1 MQAFV
6 PKNRRPRFELVLR
19 VFSSVSTLRVLILTC
34 HEIIDINNVPLGNGT
49 AWVKWRLPSSSGA
62 TESQGHT
69 EKAPLADHRASW
81 NYEKKS
87 LVRITID
94 RNSMLQECDIN
105 FEVIQEFHSSPSNE
119 KNVLG
124 KIKLNL
130 SEYVDKADD
139 DEGVVRRYLMFDSKV
154 NSTVKIGIAMHQ
166 QEGDHNFTTPP
177 LKSATVFGGIARV
190 VHAAEPGDSDEP
202 GHLPS
207 MNTKSNEVADM
218 QDMYRRTLA
227 ASWMSR
233 ACDLPADKLIEELFA
248 GSSCWNNDAHNASET
263 GESHTSAFLSVEAA
277 ERQTRSGKGLSPS
290 FERRPKS
297 STSNHSHGSGKTPDS
312 LSTLGTSQ
320 KGRDLDYHLYDGK
333 GQSWKS
339 RNAEHEL
346 SEFDV
351 REDLRS
357 WEFASTE

>member
-6 PKNRRPRFELVLR
+6 PKTRRPRFELVLR
-19 VFSSVSTLRVLILTC
+19 
-34 HEIIDINNVPLGNGT
+34 IIDIINVPLGNGT
-49 AWVKWRLPSSSGA
+49 AWVRWRLPSSSGA
-62 TESQGHT
+62 TEKDGHT

-81 NYEKKS
+81 HYEKTS
-87 LVRITID
+87 LIRITID
-94 RNSMLQECDIN
+94 RNSMLQECEIN
-105 FEVIQEFHSSPSNE
+105 FEVIQEFHSPSNE

-130 SEYVDKADD
+130 AEYVDKVEE
-139 DEGVVRRYLMFDSKV
+139 DEGVIRRYLMFDSKV

-166 QEGDHNFTTPP
+166 IEGDRNFTTPP

-190 VHAAEPGDSDEP
+190 VHTGEPGDSDDS
-202 GHLPS
+202 GHPPS
-207 MNTKSNEVADM
+207 INKKTNEVSDM

-248 GSSCWNNDAHNASET
+248 GSSCWNNDAHNNNSQD
-263 GESHTSAFLSVEAA
+263 SHGDKRQTALLGVEAA
-277 ERQTRSGKGLSPS
+277 ERQPRTGKRLSPS

-297 STSNHSHGSGKTPDS
+297 TSSIHSQGSGKVPES
-312 LSTLGTSQ
+312 LSVLGASQ
-320 KGRDLDYHLYDGK
+320 KDADLDNPLYDGK
-333 GQSWKS
+333 GRSWKN
-339 RNAEHEL
+339 RNAEHER
-346 SEFDV
+346 SEFSV

-357 WEFASTE
+357 WEVTSKPSPSI

>member
-6 PKNRRPRFELVLR
+6 PKTRRPRFELVLR
-19 VFSSVSTLRVLILTC
+19 
-34 HEIIDINNVPLGNGT
+34 IIDINNVPLGNGT

-62 TESQGHT
+62 SESQGHT

-81 NYEKKS
+81 NYEKTS

-105 FEVIQEFHSSPSNE
+105 FEVIQEFHSSPTND

-130 SEYVDKADD
+130 SEYVDKVDD

-166 QEGDHNFTTPP
+166 VEGDRNFTTPP
-177 LKSATVFGGIARV
+177 LKSATVFGGIARI
-190 VHAAEPGDSDEP
+190 VHAAEPGDADES

-207 MNTKSNEVADM
+207 ISTKTNEAADM

-233 ACDLPADKLIEELFA
+233 PCDLPADKLIEELFA
-248 GSSCWNNDAHNASET
+248 GSSCWNNDAHNTAEP
-263 GESHTSAFLSVEAA
+263 GDSHSSTFLNVEAA
-277 ERQTRSGKGLSPS
+277 ERQTRSGKRLSPS

-297 STSNHSHGSGKTPDS
+297 SISIHSHSSGKTPDS

-320 KGRDLDYHLYDGK
+320 KGRDLEHNLYDGK
-333 GQSWKS
+333 GRSWKS
-339 RNAEHEL
+339 RNAEHEC

-357 WEFASTE
+357 WEFSSKE

>member
-19 VFSSVSTLRVLILTC
+19 
-34 HEIIDINNVPLGNGT
+34 IIDINNVPLGNGT

-81 NYEKKS
+81 SYEKKS

-190 VHAAEPGDSDEP
+190 VHAEPGDSDEP

-248 GSSCWNNDAHNASET
+248 GSSCWYNEAHNASET
-263 GESHTSAFLSVEAA
+263 GESHPSAFLSVEAA
-277 ERQTRSGKGLSPS
+277 ERQTRSGKRLSPS
-290 FERRPKS
+290 FERRSKS

-320 KGRDLDYHLYDGK
+320 KGRDLEYDLYDGK
-333 GQSWKS
+333 GRSWKS

-357 WEFASTE
+357 WEFASKE

>member
-1 MQAFV
+1 
-6 PKNRRPRFELVLR
+6 
-19 VFSSVSTLRVLILTC
+19 
-34 HEIIDINNVPLGNGT
+34 
-49 AWVKWRLPSSSGA
+49 
-62 TESQGHT
+62 
-69 EKAPLADHRASW
+69 
-81 NYEKKS
+81 
-87 LVRITID
+87 
-94 RNSMLQECDIN
+94 MLQECDIN
-105 FEVIQEFHSSPSNE
+105 FEVIQEFHSSPSND

-130 SEYVDKADD
+130 SEYVDKVDD
-139 DEGVVRRYLMFDSKV
+139 EEGVVRRYLMFDSKV

-166 QEGDHNFTTPP
+166 IEGDRNFTTYVFAQWAIHIRLLIKTRPP
-177 LKSATVFGGIARV
+177 LKSATVFGGIARI
-190 VHAAEPGDSDEP
+190 VHTTEPGDGDES

-207 MNTKSNEVADM
+207 ISTKTNEVADM

-248 GSSCWNNDAHNASET
+248 GSSCWNNDSHNTAEPGDSPP
-263 GESHTSAFLSVEAA
+263 SAFLSVEAA
-277 ERQTRSGKGLSPS
+277 ERQTRSGKRLSPS

-297 STSNHSHGSGKTPDS
+297 SISIHSHGSGKSPDS

-320 KGRDLDYHLYDGK
+320 KNRDLEHHLYDGK
-333 GQSWKS
+333 GRSWKS
-339 RNAEHEL
+339 RNAEHEC

-357 WEFASTE
+357 WEFASKE

>member
-6 PKNRRPRFELVLR
+6 PKTRRPRFELVLR
-19 VFSSVSTLRVLILTC
+19 
-34 HEIIDINNVPLGNGT
+34 IIDINNVPLGNGT
-49 AWVKWRLPSSSGA
+49 VWVKWRLPSSCGA
-62 TESQGHT
+62 SESQGHT

-81 NYEKKS
+81 NYEKTS

-105 FEVIQEFHSSPSNE
+105 FEVIQEFHSSPAND
-119 KNVLG
+119 KNILG

-130 SEYVDKADD
+130 SEYVDKVDEE
-139 DEGVVRRYLMFDSKV
+139 EGVVRRYLMFDSKV

-166 QEGDHNFTTPP
+166 IEGDRNFTTPP

-190 VHAAEPGDSDEP
+190 VHTAEPGDADEP
-202 GHLPS
+202 GNLAS
-207 MNTKSNEVADM
+207 ISTKTSEMADM

-227 ASWMSR
+227 ASWTSR
-233 ACDLPADKLIEELFA
+233 ACDLPADKLIEELFT
-248 GSSCWNNDAHNASET
+248 GSSSWNNDAHNADEPRD
-263 GESHTSAFLSVEAA
+263 SHPSAFLSVEAA
-277 ERQTRSGKGLSPS
+277 ERQNRSGKSLSPS

-297 STSNHSHGSGKTPDS
+297 SISVQSHSSGKTPDS
-312 LSTLGTSQ
+312 LTSLGASQ
-320 KGRDLDYHLYDGK
+320 KSRDLEHHLYDGK
-333 GQSWKS
+333 GRSWKS
-339 RNAEHEL
+339 RNAEHER

-357 WEFASTE
+357 WELPSKE

>member
-6 PKNRRPRFELVLR
+6 PKTRRPRFELVLR
-19 VFSSVSTLRVLILTC
+19 
-34 HEIIDINNVPLGNGT
+34 IIDIINVPLGNGT
-49 AWVKWRLPSSSGA
+49 AWVRWRLPSSSGA
-62 TESQGHT
+62 TEKDGHT

-81 NYEKKS
+81 HYEKTS
-87 LVRITID
+87 LIRITID
-94 RNSMLQECDIN
+94 RNSMLQECEIN
-105 FEVIQEFHSSPSNE
+105 FEVIQEFRSPSNE

-130 SEYVDKADD
+130 AEYVDKVEE
-139 DEGVVRRYLMFDSKV
+139 DEGVIRRYLMFDSKV

-166 QEGDHNFTTPP
+166 VEGDHNFTTPP

-190 VHAAEPGDSDEP
+190 VHTGELGDSDDP
-202 GHLPS
+202 GRPPS
-207 MNTKSNEVADM
+207 INKKTNEVSDM

-248 GSSCWNNDAHNASET
+248 GSSCWNNDAHHNNSQD
-263 GESHTSAFLSVEAA
+263 SHGDKRQTALLGVEAA
-277 ERQTRSGKGLSPS
+277 ERQPRTGKRLSPS

-297 STSNHSHGSGKTPDS
+297 TSSIHSQGSGKVPES
-312 LSTLGTSQ
+312 LSALGTSQ
-320 KGRDLDYHLYDGK
+320 KDGDLDNPLYDGK
-333 GQSWKS
+333 GRSWKN
-339 RNAEHEL
+339 RNAEHER
-346 SEFDV
+346 SEFSV

-357 WEFASTE
+357 WEVTSK